1 MCYTLGMDTNT
12 NTTAVRTTL
21 PNGKHIVTIT
31 RGETVHVRKGKAEVR
46 KGYAGTCV
54 DNTTGEIHAF
64 ISVTT
69 PAPAPWAS
77 EWEWVA
83 ITGDP
88 VA

>member
-1 MCYTLGMDTNT
+1 MSTN

-21 PNGKHIVTIT
+21 PNGKQVVTIT
-31 RGETVHVRKGKAEVR
+31 RGETVIVRKGKAEVR

-54 DNTTGEIHAF
+54 SNTTGEIHAF
-64 ISVTT
+64 ISVTI

-83 ITGDP
+83 ITGDE